1 MNQDWAYKL
10 KEMTKELH
18 RLRAENF
25 LLKSYLKKELNKSK
39 SEIKELIF
47 DD

>member
-25 LLKSYLKKELNKSK
+25 LLKSYLSKKLDWD
-39 SEIKELIF
+39 EIRSLIYS
-47 DD
+47 D